1 MQYLRYIS
9 GITVARELCF
19 VKGKQIFNI
28 LCGYFSTLMLSTLQ
42 NVNTYLFTRTVRFL
56 WIDKCSSIMMKPHY
70 NETNKQT
77 NKQTNKK
84 KLILFVFHAYPP
96 ENVRKYIFWTCF
108 KTCRIVS
115 LVSCIKYGVSHVTS
129 LC

>member
-1 MQYLRYIS
+1 
-9 GITVARELCF
+9 
-19 VKGKQIFNI
+19 
-28 LCGYFSTLMLSTLQ
+28 
-42 NVNTYLFTRTVRFL
+42 
-56 WIDKCSSIMMKPHY
+56 MMKPHY

-96 ENVRKYIFWTCF
+96 KNVRKYIFWTCF